1 MKKNKIDQSSQYS
14 DSMSNE
20 PTPEKNKEFQEKN
33 PDVIDPKENDP
44 TRKDKL
50 PLIISKL

>member
-14 DSMSNE
+14 ASKSNQPSVE
-20 PTPEKNKEFQEKN
+20 IKKKNSEKKSAEN
-33 PDVIDPKENDP
+33 DPVKNDP
-44 TRKDKL
+44 TRNDKP